1 MVRFSRGIPCNVV
14 QPAVAVL
21 VAVTDCGYGFDGE
34 AIVEGY
40 DVACDC
46 DLLGSGIEGY
56 GEIARAAQ
64 VEGNVVAGL
73 IAVDQLPFL
82 TTFSCTSESAD
93 STV

>member
-21 VAVTDCGYGFDGE
+21 VAVTDCGYGLDGE
-34 AIVEGY
+34 TIAEGY

-56 GEIARAAQ
+56 GEFACAAQ
-64 VEGNVVAGL
+64 VKGNVVAGL
-73 IAVDQLPFL
+73 IAP
-82 TTFSCTSESAD
+82 CG
-93 STV
+93 